1 MWKPRDCCIINS
13 FPLLL
18 HRPCTVQLW
27 KRRKS
32 PSSVLKLNLDGQ
44 AFAFA
49 QRGAGPFLHLQ
60 LQVLP
65 KQRCRHRSAVP
76 NEEEAF
82 NDSDDCPPG
91 RWPRCKQ
98 PFSCRTS
105 KRGWARC
112 PQSCTKWRQQL
123 LQQVLPRKEGLSSA
137 CHPHEQFYKQASF
150 LYVLH
155 HLQAFIFFLSTGTL
169 IRFWPQTPDLTYP
182 DRVSISVIC
191 RGIHCFNICAPKAY
205 LTFTA
210 VVWKASLVRLCVSSC
225 SQFHRSHFSTKR

>member
-1 MWKPRDCCIINS
+1 M
-13 FPLLL
+13 

-32 PSSVLKLNLDGQ
+32 PSSVLKLNLDGR
-44 AFAFA
+44 ACVFAW
-49 QRGAGPFLHLQ
+49 RGAGPFLHLQ

-65 KQRCRHRSAVP
+65 RQPRQHHSVTP
-76 NEEEAF
+76 NEERAF
-82 NDSDDCPPG
+82 NGSDDHLLG
-91 RWPRCKQ
+91 RRPRHEQ

-105 KRGWARC
+105 KRGQGWC
-112 PQSCTKWRQQL
+112 PQRCTERCRQL
-123 LQQVLPRKEGLSSA
+123 LQQVLPHKEGLSRA
-137 CHPHEQFYKQASF
+137 CHSHEQFYKQASF
-150 LYVLH
+150 SYVLH